1 MLVCLAAAVAALTW
15 PVGTAPAAA
24 ATPQTWTYVQGLG
37 GYPFELETQPDG
49 TLGTGLSVVDGS
61 DGGQTIEFLLSAADV
76 SSVAPATQVV
86 DSPSTL
92 PFDIPLSGAAGVK
105 KTFYYLGGT
114 LDMGGNAGVT
124 VALSYSVEDA
134 SGAVQSWQ
142 TAGVADNGTFNFA
155 LSGDPSGKTIA
166 YELQITAPA
175 VVMST
180 PVVISNVTITYGA
193 YATPKPKPKPKP
205 SPKPKPKPKPTAK
218 STASSTSGSGGQ
230 GNDSGSSATDTGNG
244 NGTGAGNGNGSGN
257 VSGGAAHASS
267 ATRRVAKARAT
278 TNVALPPSSPT
289 GSAGSVSGYA
299 LTPSSVVAASAVEGS
314 AVHKSGGH
322 AQGGGASSSHGLIYV
337 ALGACLAFAV
347 AAPWPLASRRLRALA
362 TFEHDEQAASG
373 QPEEWLEERPPH
385 V

>member
-1 MLVCLAAAVAALTW
+1 MLVCVAAAIAALTW

-24 ATPQTWTYVQGLG
+24 ATPQTWTYVQGVG

-49 TLGTGLSVVDGS
+49 MLGTGLSVVEGFG
-61 DGGQTIEFLLSAADV
+61 GGQTIEFQLSAADV
-76 SSVAPATQVV
+76 SSVAPATQVI
-86 DSPSTL
+86 DTPSTL
-92 PFDIPLSGAAGVK
+92 PFDIPLSGAAGAK

-124 VALSYSVEDA
+124 VALSYSVGNA
-134 SGAVQSWQ
+134 SGAVQTWQ

-175 VVMST
+175 VVMTT
-180 PVVISNVTITYGA
+180 PVVISNITITYGA
-193 YATPKPKPKPKP
+193 YATPKPKPTPKP
-205 SPKPKPKPKPTAK
+205 SPKPSSKPKPTAK
-218 STASSTSGSGGQ
+218 PTASSTGGSGGQ
-230 GNDSGSSATDTGNG
+230 GNDTGSSATHTGNG

-278 TNVALPPSSPT
+278 TNVALPPSSAT
-289 GSAGSVSGYA
+289 GSTASVSGYA

>member
-1 MLVCLAAAVAALTW
+1 MLVCLAAAIAALTW

-49 TLGTGLSVVDGS
+49 TLGTGLSVVAGS
-61 DGGQTIEFLLSAADV
+61 GGGQTIEFQLSAADV
-76 SSVAPATQVV
+76 SSVAPATQVT
-86 DSPSTL
+86 DTPSTL
-92 PFDIPLSGAAGVK
+92 PFDIPLSGAAGAK

-124 VALSYSVEDA
+124 VALSYGVGNA
-134 SGAVQSWQ
+134 SGAVESWQ

-155 LSGDPSGKTIA
+155 LSGDPAGKTIA

-180 PVVISNVTITYGA
+180 PVVISNITITYGA

-205 SPKPKPKPKPTAK
+205 SPKPKPTAKPTA
-218 STASSTSGSGGQ
+218 STTGGSGGQ
-230 GNDSGSSATDTGNG
+230 GTDTGSSATHTGNG
-244 NGTGAGNGNGSGN
+244 NGTGAGNGSGSGN

-278 TNVALPPSSPT
+278 TNVALPPSSAT
-289 GSAGSVSGYA
+289 GATASVSGYA

-314 AVHKSGGH
+314 AVRKSGGH

-337 ALGACLAFAV
+337 ALGACLVFAV
-347 AAPWPLASRRLRALA
+347 AVPWPLASRRLRALA